1 MSISL
6 FPGADIQQ
14 LWQALVDANHVGDSI
29 WKAALQ
35 PLMGLFRTSLPASDT
50 AGGLFQVLH
59 ILCSTPRLVDG
70 SIPVEVVLG
79 NLRILSPDARV
90 TDLAARLLAR
100 LAGESGI
107 GRGGGPPVGYTA
119 AHEEAYTGANDDTLP
134 FDFLNGGHKVG
145 RSVVKLVVPR
155 YEGAQPAI
163 GSNGEQRRYSGT
175 GWLIAPELV
184 ITNFHVICA
193 RETGEGDPEPAD
205 LDLQVTGTSV
215 QLDYDR
221 EHAVPATTTV
231 TGLVARG
238 QRGGERDYAIL
249 RVVRRAEWPAPLAL
263 RRQPPS
269 IPPEG
274 YAVNVIQHPAGM
286 PKRVAARSNLLRP
299 STGREL
305 QYFSD
310 TLGGS
315 SGSPLCNDA
324 WEVIG
329 LHRASGPAANVV
341 VKGKQASTYN
351 IGVPIDA
358 ILADLQATSP
368 AVLGEIA
375 PSILP

>member
-1 MSISL
+1 
-6 FPGADIQQ
+6 
-14 LWQALVDANHVGDSI
+14 
-29 WKAALQ
+29 
-35 PLMGLFRTSLPASDT
+35 
-50 AGGLFQVLH
+50 
-59 ILCSTPRLVDG
+59 
-70 SIPVEVVLG
+70 
-79 NLRILSPDARV
+79 
-90 TDLAARLLAR
+90 
-100 LAGESGI
+100 
-107 GRGGGPPVGYTA
+107 
-119 AHEEAYTGANDDTLP
+119 
-134 FDFLNGGHKVG
+134 
-145 RSVVKLVVPR
+145 
-155 YEGAQPAI
+155 
-163 GSNGEQRRYSGT
+163 
-175 GWLIAPELV
+175 
-184 ITNFHVICA
+184 
-193 RETGEGDPEPAD
+193 
-205 LDLQVTGTSV
+205 
-215 QLDYDR
+215 
-221 EHAVPATTTV
+221 
-231 TGLVARG
+231 
-238 QRGGERDYAIL
+238 
-249 RVVRRAEWPAPLAL
+249 VVRRAEWPAPLAL

-274 YAVNVIQHPAGM
+274 YAVNIIQHPAGM

-341 VKGKQASTYN
+341 VKGKPASTYN